1 MFNDKTTRDISKS
14 VEQVLKEEPAL
25 PMKPTVFFRDNPAA
39 TEADYRAYLKKF
51 RSRKSG
57 QVDASLMA
65 SGAAAQKQ
73 AGIGE
78 SVNRQ
83 NTKPVVTG
91 PGNRVAPPDQER
103 PTNIPPDTLVRT
115 GRGVGLS
122 KDIKTTDK
130 AVTPINLPDVK
141 KKFGSIV
148 RKIKGLGRRK

>member
-130 AVTPINLPDVK
+130 AMTPINLPDVK

>member
-39 TEADYRAYLKKF
+39 TEADYRAYLKRF
-51 RSRKSG
+51 RRG
-57 QVDASLMA
+57 RAADVDASLMA

-83 NTKPVVTG
+83 GTKPVVTG
-91 PGNRVAPPDQER
+91 PGNRVAPPDPQE
-103 PTNIPPDTLVRT
+103 PANIPPSTLVRT
-115 GRGVGLS
+115 GRGVGLT

-130 AVTPINLPDVK
+130 AMTPLKLPDVK
-141 KKFGSIV
+141 KKFTSV
-148 RKIKGLGRRK
+148 VNKLKNLRSRK

>member
-141 KKFGSIV
+141 KKFTSV
-148 RKIKGLGRRK
+148 VSKLKNLRSRK

>member
-39 TEADYRAYLKKF
+39 TEADYRNYLKRF
-51 RSRKSG
+51 RRG
-57 QVDASLMA
+57 RAADVDASLMA

-83 NTKPVVTG
+83 GVVTG

-103 PTNIPPDTLVRT
+103 PPNIPPDTIVRT
-115 GRGVGLS
+115 GRGVGLT

-141 KKFGSIV
+141 KKFTSVISKLRNLRS
-148 RKIKGLGRRK
+148 RK

>member
-51 RSRKSG
+51 RRG
-57 QVDASLMA
+57 RAADVDASLMA

-83 NTKPVVTG
+83 GTKPVVTG
-91 PGNRVAPPDQER
+91 PGNRVAPPDPQQ
-103 PTNIPPDTLVRT
+103 PANIPPSTVVRT
-115 GRGVGLS
+115 GPGGSYTRDF
-122 KDIKTTDK
+122 KETDK
-130 AVTPINLPDVK
+130 ALTPLKLPDVK
-141 KKFGSIV
+141 KKFTSV
-148 RKIKGLGRRK
+148 VSKLKNLRSRK

>member
-14 VEQVLKEEPAL
+14 VEQVLKEEPPL

-130 AVTPINLPDVK
+130 AMTPINLPDVK